1 MVSGAE
7 PLGVTNQAR
16 RVNAFPGSVFATKS
30 GTSSHAPG
38 WEWVT
43 RRHKSAAMTR
53 PNPAPDEHMVA
64 IASRGETLATLR
76 VLSDEAVRPM
86 RQSLSNHRLV
96 RPLVGA
102 CSDAQ

>member
-1 MVSGAE
+1 
-7 PLGVTNQAR
+7 
-16 RVNAFPGSVFATKS
+16 
-30 GTSSHAPG
+30 
-38 WEWVT
+38 
-43 RRHKSAAMTR
+43 MTR